1 MLPTRH
7 VWLQFVQQC
16 GCWVSSLWSLSL
28 FCCLYCCPPVSPDDP
43 ASVSLGHGAGTL
55 HRWPVEPLIVKFSG
69 SQVAFWQIVFLESI
83 LCRKIACKG
92 SLKMTCHRASE
103 EVKKIRSQHG
113 NKSQLENWEAAVWR
127 VPGSW
132 QVKGQQSWQKPMT
145 PLRPQAGDLFSDYSE
160 PLNVALH
167 HKPAFIVESLIIRA
181 PPTPPADWRW
191 GMRGV
196 FLIKKQKVY
205 VQLGFN

>member
-1 MLPTRH
+1 MTL
-7 VWLQFVQQC
+7 
-16 GCWVSSLWSLSL
+16 
-28 FCCLYCCPPVSPDDP
+28 PVSHLDAPQLTCRLIVQP
-43 ASVSLGHGAGTL
+43 H
-55 HRWPVEPLIVKFSG
+55 IVKFSG
-69 SQVAFWQIVFLESI
+69 SGFWQICVFGEHFVQKSKPLLAPTKPRWKWLASC
-83 LCRKIACKG
+83 LWR
-92 SLKMTCHRASE
+92 SE
-103 EVKKIRSQHG
+103 ENKELTW
-113 NKSQLENWEAAVWR
+113 NKSQLGNWEVAVWR

-145 PLRPQAGDLFSDYSE
+145 PLRPQARDLFSDYSE

-167 HKPAFIVESLIIRA
+167 HKPAFIVESLIIRS